1 MVATSAFAGVFGDYA
16 TPASSAPRPAGLTR
30 AMMLFIL
37 DLQAIHFITF
47 QPGTDHYVE
56 LF

>member
-1 MVATSAFAGVFGDYA
+1 MVATPAFAGVFGDNA
-16 TPASSAPRPAGLTR
+16 TPASSAPRPARLTR
-30 AMMLFIL
+30 AVMLFML

-47 QPGTDHYVE
+47 QPGTDRYVE